1 MGKQTTEPMEK
12 GNTAHIKLDIEQGKL
27 PVGIGIEIPGGRTYS
42 IIEPGTRLPL
52 KRTETFSNTE
62 SGQMAAE
69 FVVLLGNRPLA
80 QDNLELCRIRVRNVR
95 YGGAGTAR
103 INITFELNRNGK
115 LTIST
120 RNLDRKEKRDVALTG
135 VTVEHVTNEQI
146 AGLLAAAEEHKEH
159 DAMLH
164 QAISDMLDG
173 YQLLSDVYEEYAF
186 AKKSMSFSERHAYR
200 KARKRLRNALN
211 VLPPETTEDT
221 LAELKAAHADL
232 KNFMTTLAEH
242 RQRVEGWWAKKA

>member
-1 MGKQTTEPMEK
+1 MGKQNAESMEK
-12 GNTAHIKLDIEQGKL
+12 GNVAQIKLDIEQGKL
-27 PVGIGIEIPGGRTYS
+27 PVGIGIEIPGGRTYR
-42 IIEPGTRLPL
+42 IVEPGTRLPL

-80 QDNLELCRIRVRNVR
+80 QDNLRLCRIHVRNVR

-120 RNLDRKEKRDVALTG
+120 RNLDRKVQRDVALTG
-135 VTVEHVTNEQI
+135 VTVEHVTHEQI
-146 AGLLAAAEEHKEH
+146 EELLATAEANKEA
-159 DAMLH
+159 DEVMR
-164 QAISDMLDG
+164 QAIADMLDG
-173 YQLLSDVYEEYAF
+173 YQLLSDAYEEYAF
-186 AKKSMSFSERHAYR
+186 AKKSMSISERRSYR

-211 VLPPETTEDT
+211 VMPPETTEET
-221 LAELKAAHADL
+221 IAELKASLDNL
-232 KNFMTTLAEH
+232 RSFMNTLAEH